1 MFVCLF
7 VWGRCVG
14 VSGSCSVV
22 YVYELL
28 IYQQF
33 SSVQDGSYVLG
44 NAHRRST
51 PASQKVS
58 PMLPL
63 KFYLPFIQQTQK
75 PPSQLSH
82 DHYLVD
88 ESTHGREHRHM
99 KQHPDLRTALN
110 VVLGT
115 ETTNHHNHNH

>member
-1 MFVCLF
+1 MYSETPTGIPPLP
-7 VWGRCVG
+7 
-14 VSGSCSVV
+14 
-22 YVYELL
+22 L
-28 IYQQF
+28 
-33 SSVQDGSYVLG
+33 
-44 NAHRRST
+44 RSF
-51 PASQKVS
+51 

-75 PPSQLSH
+75 PSSQLSH

-99 KQHPDLRTALN
+99 KQHPDLRTAPN

-115 ETTNHHNHNH
+115 ETTNHHNHRSYMEENLTITREMHQK